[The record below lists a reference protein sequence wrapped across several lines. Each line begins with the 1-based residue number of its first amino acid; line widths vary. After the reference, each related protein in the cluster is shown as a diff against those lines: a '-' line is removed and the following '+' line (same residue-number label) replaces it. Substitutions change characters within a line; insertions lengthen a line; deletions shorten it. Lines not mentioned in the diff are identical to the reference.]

1 MSSRACVLVCLGLA
15 ACDSPNSPIADAGA
29 GDAPRVDA
37 AALDD
42 APVDAPSSDAA
53 LATVTVHVRSQ
64 AGDGAPDPTATVFFV
79 APDGSLTGQA
89 QPDASGVVV
98 GAVEVGGSV
107 TVGWDGV
114 VLVTMLAVEDGD
126 DLVFGPGDVALDQ
139 PVAVTLPALSGASS
153 YAVGG
158 PCLRGTAGVPTVAAT
173 FGRGCGLTHSLLA
186 TSRTAA
192 GLAYLIAP
200 AVTPTAGVPLA
211 VTGAWVAGT
220 TATVDFVGVPPNAGR
235 ATLRRRLLVGGA
247 PAHQATLLNVAVAG
261 GAAQGAF
268 PAPAG
273 YGDTAALEVTLG
285 TSVFDRDQLI
295 ALRPTLT
302 EAAPVD
308 VTPTLPEV
316 TTPSQAGATVTWTTD
331 GAGTPDAVV
340 VDFQEVDALENVVA
354 AWRVIAPP
362 DTTAVTLPTLPA
374 PFDVAGLPLDH
385 LAVIDTSAIAS
396 YAGFRAQAGAGVW
409 IDALPLP
416 APPDARWFTRSR

>member
-153 YAVGG
+153 EWVS
-158 PCLRGTAGVPTVAAT
+158 PHPRPNVAAT
-173 FGRGCGLTHSLLA
+173 VGT
-186 TSRTAA
+186 
-192 GLAYLIAP
+192 P
-200 AVTPTAGVPLA
+200 AVPRRHGPPTA
-211 VTGAWVAGT
+211 
-220 TATVDFVGVPPNAGR
+220 
-235 ATLRRRLLVGGA
+235 
-247 PAHQATLLNVAVAG
+247 
-261 GAAQGAF
+261 
-268 PAPAG
+268 
-273 YGDTAALEVTLG
+273 
-285 TSVFDRDQLI
+285 
-295 ALRPTLT
+295 
-302 EAAPVD
+302 
-308 VTPTLPEV
+308 
-316 TTPSQAGATVTWTTD
+316 
-331 GAGTPDAVV
+331 
-340 VDFQEVDALENVVA
+340 
-354 AWRVIAPP
+354 
-362 DTTAVTLPTLPA
+362 
-374 PFDVAGLPLDH
+374 
-385 LAVIDTSAIAS
+385 
-396 YAGFRAQAGAGVW
+396 
-409 IDALPLP
+409 
-416 APPDARWFTRSR
+416 